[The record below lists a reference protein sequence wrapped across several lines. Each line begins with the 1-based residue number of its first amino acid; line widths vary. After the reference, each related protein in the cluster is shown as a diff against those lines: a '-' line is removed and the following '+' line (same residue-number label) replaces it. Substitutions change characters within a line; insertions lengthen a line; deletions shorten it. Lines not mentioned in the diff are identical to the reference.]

1 MSIIRKKHFP
11 RVSLLVSMLLM
22 VAIFGYLYK
31 ERYLSCISQN
41 FSLCLQS
48 KKYTSADH
56 KFMFRYPAN
65 YPLTSKT
72 GDQMMKQY
80 GFDDKYKEWVNFS
93 SKFYPN
99 AGGERLG
106 SVIVTKNTP
115 YKNVEEYVSKELG
128 SFDVP
133 PKIEYTKIGTKNAAC
148 SSLSQQPHSFSPPS
162 YDCYV
167 VDSGLL
173 YAISFDYNVYYHK
186 LPVEHYQE
194 ARQLI
199 LSTFSFN

>member
-1 MSIIRKKHFP
+1 MRKNYFP
-11 RVSLLVSMLLM
+11 YLLFIALPILLI
-22 VAIFGYLYK
+22 VVLLGYLYK
-31 ERYLSCISQN
+31 EKYLSCISQN
-41 FSLCLQS
+41 PSLCLQS

-56 KFMFRYPAN
+56 KFMFRYPSD
-65 YPLTSKT
+65 YPLTFKT

-80 GFDDKYKEWVNFS
+80 GFEDKYEEWVNFS
-93 SKFYPN
+93 SDFYPN

-106 SVIVTKNTP
+106 SVIVTKNTS
-115 YKNVEEYVSKELG
+115 YKNVEDYVSKELT

-133 PKIEYTKIGTKNAAC
+133 PKIEYKKIGTKNAAC
-148 SSLSQQPHSFSPPS
+148 SSLSQQPHSFNPPS

-167 VDSGLL
+167 VDNGLL
-173 YAISFDYNVYYHK
+173 YTISFDYNDYYHK
-186 LPVEHYQE
+186 LPIEHYQV